1 MKKSKKIYIIILFT
15 LIIIILLIYF
25 IGFRNIKKEK
35 QKDNE
40 PNTTSNSN
48 KIVFNEKEIELIN
61 VIKEKIVS
69 QYVDMD
75 NVEKFEILSMHL
87 CGYYESS
94 KNYQYFQVNY
104 SVVCKDGTYDC
115 DNLPYFHEGQVF
127 NFFVKFDINNFEDI
141 EYFRGI
147 SSSIN
152 SDWVQ
157 ESGRLE

>member
-1 MKKSKKIYIIILFT
+1 MKKSKKYIIILFT
-15 LIIIILLIYF
+15 LIIIIVLVYF

-35 QKDNE
+35 PKDNE
-40 PNTTSNSN
+40 SNNINSSN
-48 KIVFNEKEIELIN
+48 KIVFNEKEKKLIN
-61 VIKEKIVS
+61 VINEKIVS
-69 QYVDMD
+69 QHVDMD

-115 DNLPYFHEGQVF
+115 DNLPYFHEGQIF

-141 EYFRGI
+141 EYFSGI